1 MTKKVNNTFKVNLDN
16 KDILVT
22 EEQRMR
28 FLQLHNKLKD
38 AVEYASECKDLRL
51 SDLSVMEELVHHLH
65 TSLSFSPTKNPNTDQ
80 PNIYSDYVLSSDE
93 TAWERAY

>member
-1 MTKKVNNTFKVNLDN
+1 MRDTKNQFKVNLDN

-38 AVEYASECKDLRL
+38 AVEYASEC
-51 SDLSVMEELVHHLH
+51 
-65 TSLSFSPTKNPNTDQ
+65 
-80 PNIYSDYVLSSDE
+80 
-93 TAWERAY
+93 

>member
-1 MTKKVNNTFKVNLDN
+1 
-16 KDILVT
+16 
-22 EEQRMR
+22 MR

-51 SDLSVMEELVHHLH
+51 SDLAIMEELVHHLH

-93 TAWERAY
+93 TAWESIY

>member
-1 MTKKVNNTFKVNLDN
+1 MRDTKNQFKVNLDN

-22 EEQRMR
+22 EEQRMK
-28 FLQLHNKLKD
+28 FLRLHNQLKD

-51 SDLSVMEELVHHLH
+51 SDLAMMEELVHHLH
-65 TSLSFSPTKNPNTDQ
+65 MSLSFSPTKTPNTDQ
-80 PNIYSDYVLSSDE
+80 PNMYSDYVLSSDE

>member
-1 MTKKVNNTFKVNLDN
+1 MRDTKNQFKVDLDN

-51 SDLSVMEELVHHLH
+51 SDLATMEELVHHLH
-65 TSLSFSPTKNPNTDQ
+65 TSLNFSPTKNASTDQ
-80 PNIYSDYVLSSDE
+80 PNLWSDYVLSSDE
-93 TAWERAY
+93 TAWQRAY

>member
-1 MTKKVNNTFKVNLDN
+1 MRDTKNQFKVDLDN

-38 AVEYASECKDLRL
+38 AVDYASECKDLRL
-51 SDLSVMEELVHHLH
+51 SDLSMMEELVHHLH
-65 TSLSFSPTKNPNTDQ
+65 TSLNFSPTKNASTDQ
-80 PNIYSDYVLSSDE
+80 PNLWSDYVLSSDE
-93 TAWERAY
+93 TAWQRAY